1 MEKLAKTVKTISA
14 FCVIGL
20 LSCGLF
26 SQQAQAAGPI
36 TGSITFT
43 GTVSLDAASAGSAT
57 MVTAW
62 HGLALGDK
70 PQVQGDDGS
79 FSAFITPGD
88 GVTFSQPWTFNSVG
102 PVPSFWAVDGFT
114 FDLTS
119 SAIFTQ
125 GAGSVTVDGIG
136 TISGNGFD
144 PTAGTWHFTTQDP
157 SAESQFSFSASGA
170 AVPENSTVALLTI
183 GALGLAGVHFLG
195 RKRGAA

>member
-1 MEKLAKTVKTISA
+1 MGKIIKTVKTISA

-43 GTVSLDAASAGSAT
+43 GTVSLDTASAGSAT

-79 FSAFITPGD
+79 FTAFVTPGD
-88 GVTFSQPWTFNSVG
+88 GVTFHASWSFTSGAVS
-102 PVPSFWAVDGFT
+102 SFWAVDGFT

-157 SAESQFSFSASGA
+157 SAESLFSFSASGA